1 MLRFEKL
8 IGDILQKGG
17 GETVP
22 RKLLEKRALMYEIVQ
37 DILDAKKLAHTIP
50 SDKDGAVVTFAG
62 IVRGQNRGKKV
73 LFLEYEAYP
82 EMAIKMMKRIG
93 DEIRATWGLTSVA
106 MHHRVGR
113 LNVGETSILIVVSA
127 PHRDDAFAACQYA
140 INRFKR
146 IVPVWKKEVF
156 EDGELWVEG
165 PTESVETA
173 KE

>member
-1 MLRFEKL
+1 
-8 IGDILQKGG
+8 
-17 GETVP
+17 
-22 RKLLEKRALMYEIVQ
+22 MYEIVQ
-37 DILDAKKLAHTIP
+37 DILDARKVTQAVP

-62 IVRGQNRGKKV
+62 IVRGNNRGRKV

-82 EMAIKMMKRIG
+82 DMAVKMMKRIG
-93 DEIRATWGLTSVA
+93 DEIQKTWGLESVA
-106 MHHRVGR
+106 MQHRVGR

-146 IVPVWKKEVF
+146 TVPIWKKEIF

-165 PTESVETA
+165 PVETVEAA